1 MEEYWD
7 LYDKNRNKLD
17 KRAKR
22 GDKLDEGEYHLVV
35 NAWIKNKDNQFLITQ
50 RSANKKF
57 AYMWEC
63 TGGSALQGE
72 TSIQAAVREIKEE
85 LGINIDENTGK
96 LIGTKLRHYPHRPD
110 ILDVWLFES
119 DVLIEQVE
127 IQEDEVCDVMLASV
141 DEIMKLYKENKFM
154 ANAFFEDVLVEGFYN
169 KK

>member
-7 LYDKNRNKLD
+7 LYDKDRNKLN
-17 KRAKR
+17 KLAKR

-35 NAWIKNKDNQFLITQ
+35 NAWIKNKNNQFLITQ

-72 TSIQAAVREIKEE
+72 TSIQAAIREVKEE

-96 LIGTKLRHYPHRPD
+96 FIGTTLRHYRNRPD

-119 DVLIEQVE
+119 DVPIEQIK
-127 IQEDEVCDVMLASV
+127 IQEDEVCDVMWAKGG
-141 DEIMKLYKENKFM
+141 EIRKLCKENKFV
-154 ANAFFEDVLVEGFYN
+154 ANAFFEEILAMDYR
-169 KK
+169 